1 MNNIAKKNQIIEA
14 IKNARACGKT
24 ELMTDIYVTFD
35 DEYSDLVN
43 YLEETFKNIY
53 VRSTI
58 ESTAGGY
65 LYIDWHLVDMS
76 NHELIK

>member
-1 MNNIAKKNQIIEA
+1 
-14 IKNARACGKT
+14 
-24 ELMTDIYVTFD
+24 MTDIYVTFD